1 MLTAA
6 LLTLGGGV
14 LVLFLSGGI
23 RTALPEMIRDRG
35 RDTSERRHAAL
46 VDLRILWL
54 ARFTGLVASGAGVA
68 MLGAEVSSGLSIPL
82 WAGILILAAG
92 VFLVGELLPS
102 LLARSFPERFVSLGR
117 LPFGILRVIFH
128 IPALLILGTL
138 KERDGEDDDD
148 WLIVPPDVIWLERRR
163 EKGTPGEV
171 EKEQEL
177 MDSILDFSDTI
188 VREVMVPRIDMVCVE
203 LDDDLATVAG
213 KVTRAGHSRIPVF
226 HETIDRIV
234 GILYAKDL
242 LNYLSGPTD
251 SFSMSGMLREAYFVP
266 EYKPIDRLFR
276 EFQTQRIHIAVVV
289 DEYGGTA
296 GMVTLED
303 LMEEVFGEILDEYD
317 KETPLISSMGGGTHR
332 LDARLP
338 IHDLN
343 DLLDTDFA
351 DDDYDSL
358 GGMLYNELGKIPR
371 QGETVSLGGYMFT
384 IERVRAQR
392 IVQVRVTREMESRG
406 G

>member
-1 MLTAA
+1 MTAA
-6 LLTLGGGV
+6 ILTLACGGA
-14 LVLFLSGGI
+14 VLFISRGI
-23 RTALPEMIRDRG
+23 RTALPELIRDRG
-35 RDTSERRHAAL
+35 RDTSERRQAAL

-54 ARFTGLVASGAGVA
+54 ARFTGLLVSGAGVA
-68 MLGAEVSSGLSIPL
+68 LLGIELSPGLSLPV
-82 WAGILILAAG
+82 WAGIVSLAAG
-92 VFLVGELLPS
+92 VFLLGEILPS
-102 LLARSFPERFVSLGR
+102 LLARANPERFANLMR
-117 LPFGILRVIFH
+117 FPFVFLKILFH
-128 IPALLILGTL
+128 FPALLILGIL
-138 KERDGEDDDD
+138 KERAGEEDDD

-163 EKGTPGEV
+163 EKGTRREV

-188 VREVMVPRIDMVCVE
+188 VREVMVPRIDMLCVE
-203 LDDDLATVAG
+203 LQDDLPTVTT

-226 HETIDRIV
+226 HETIDNIV

-242 LNYLSGPTD
+242 L
-251 SFSMSGMLREAYFVP
+251 SFMSRPGETFLLKDMLREAYFVP

-296 GMVTLED
+296 GIVTLED
-303 LMEEVFGEILDEYD
+303 LVEEVFGEILDEYD
-317 KETPLISSMGGGTHR
+317 KETPLIHPIGGGAHR

-371 QGETVSLGGYMFT
+371 QGETVRLEEWVFT

-392 IVQVRVTREMESRG
+392 IVQVRVTRDMESGRG
-406 G
+406 

>member
-1 MLTAA
+1 VIASI
-6 LLTLGGGV
+6 LTLACGGA
-14 LVLFLSGGI
+14 VLFISRGI
-23 RTALPEMIRDRG
+23 RTALPELIRHRG
-35 RDTSERRHAAL
+35 RDTSERRQAAL

-54 ARFTGLVASGAGVA
+54 ARFTGLIASGAGAA
-68 MLGAEVSSGLSIPL
+68 MLGAELSPDLSIPV
-82 WAGILILAAG
+82 WAGIISLTLG
-92 VFLVGELLPS
+92 VFLLGELLPS
-102 LLARSFPERFVSLGR
+102 LLARSDPETFAALMRF
-117 LPFGILRVIFH
+117 PFGLLRILFH
-128 IPALLILGTL
+128 FPALLVLSIL
-138 KERDGEDDDD
+138 KEKGGEEDDD

-163 EKGTPGEV
+163 EKGTRGEV

-188 VREVMVPRIDMVCVE
+188 VREVMVPRIDMLCVD
-203 LDDDLATVAG
+203 LRDDLPTVAG

-226 HETIDRIV
+226 HETIDNIV
-234 GILYAKDL
+234 GVLYAKDL
-242 LNYLSGPTD
+242 LNFMSRSGETFLLQD
-251 SFSMSGMLREAYFVP
+251 MLREAYFVP

-296 GMVTLED
+296 GLVTLED

-317 KETPLISSMGGGTHR
+317 KEIPLIHSMGAGAHR

-371 QGETVSLGGYMFT
+371 QGETVRLGGWVFT
-384 IERVRAQR
+384 VERVRAQR
-392 IVQVRVTREMESRG
+392 IVQVRVTRDTESG
-406 G
+406 EG